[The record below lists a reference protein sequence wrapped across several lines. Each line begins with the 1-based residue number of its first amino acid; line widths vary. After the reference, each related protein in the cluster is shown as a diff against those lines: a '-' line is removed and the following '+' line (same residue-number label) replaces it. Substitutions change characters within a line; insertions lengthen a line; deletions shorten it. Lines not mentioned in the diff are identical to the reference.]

1 MNFLQSE
8 PGQEPVEISGVFDAS
23 PSRVFK
29 AWSDPV
35 ELKKWFGP
43 HPNSLLST
51 TVDLQ
56 VDGKWAFVVEDSD
69 EKKMTL
75 QGKYQEIVVDK
86 RLVFTWTFLNEF
98 PDGRREET
106 AESIVTVNFFPEDGS
121 TRIELKHEAVNNLDG
136 RLGVHKGWNACF
148 NNFHT
153 VYCT

>member
-1 MNFLQSE
+1 MKFLQSE
-8 PGQEPVEISGVFDAS
+8 PGQEPVEISGVFEAS

-29 AWSDPV
+29 AWSDPA

-51 TVDLQ
+51 QVDLQ
-56 VDGKWAFVVEDSD
+56 IDGKWAFVVEDSD

-98 PDGRREET
+98 SDGRTEET
-106 AESIVTVNFFPEDGS
+106 AESIVTVNFYAEDEK
-121 TRIELKHEAVNNLDG
+121 TRIELRHEAINNLDG
-136 RLGVHKGWNACF
+136 RLGVHKGWNLSLI
-148 NNFHT
+148 HI
-153 VYCT
+153 